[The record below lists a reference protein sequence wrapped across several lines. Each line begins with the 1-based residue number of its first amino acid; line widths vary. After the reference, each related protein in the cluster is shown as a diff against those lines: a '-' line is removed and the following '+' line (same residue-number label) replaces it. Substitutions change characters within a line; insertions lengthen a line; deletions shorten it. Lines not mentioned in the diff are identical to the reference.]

1 MAKLLFRLHNV
12 TDEEAGE
19 VRDLLVSHGFDT
31 YETHAGFFRMGVEA
45 IWLRDEGQLDRARAV
60 LDDYQRARGT
70 RVRAEHQE
78 ALARG
83 EAPTLWRRLAAHPVQ
98 VLLVL
103 IAVALIGAISLLPFM
118 TMLSD

>member
-19 VRDLLVSHGFDT
+19 VRDLLMSHGFDT

-45 IWLRDEGQLDRARAV
+45 IWLRDERQLDQAREV
-60 LDDYQRARGT
+60 LDDYQQARGT
-70 RVRAEHQE
+70 RVRAEHQD
-78 ALARG
+78 ALAKG

-118 TMLSD
+118 TMLGD